1 MSRHTWVTV
10 VVGVSCSVGG
20 TRESSRPAWQLVWH
34 DEFDGTTLDAGK
46 WVRETGGNGWGNAE
60 LEFYTDRTENAR
72 IEGGNLVIAARR
84 ATGGTRA
91 YTARRLETGGLGARR
106 RAGLDARS
114 PT

>member
-20 TRESSRPAWQLVWH
+20 TRESSPPRWQLVWH

-72 IEGGNLVIAARR
+72 IEGGNLVAEARPQTSR
-84 ATGGTRA
+84 TPASTPAPLQT
-91 YTARRLETGGLGARR
+91 
-106 RAGLDARS
+106 
-114 PT
+114 